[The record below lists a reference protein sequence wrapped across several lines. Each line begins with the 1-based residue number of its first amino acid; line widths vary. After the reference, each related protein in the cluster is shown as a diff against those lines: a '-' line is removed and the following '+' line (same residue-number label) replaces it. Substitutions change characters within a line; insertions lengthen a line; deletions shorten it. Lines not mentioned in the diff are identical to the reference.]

1 MRLWPLE
8 TSLTWVIVRR
18 LSTTSTHWVLE
29 SFSLSLCL
37 LLLRG
42 GIALETA
49 QPYVCYTLSYCAILE
64 SGLKDLGLS
73 REEHTS
79 SRKLVRMPLLYRYET
94 LSDVPV
100 HKAWLGSLVKR
111 AGGLR
116 RERSTVLP
124 CQEWSVRHCQ
134 ARSCRA
140 LQRRAKPRE
149 PPEIPEL
156 LSTWNS
162 GPYLP
167 MDAAR
172 TPKVYQALFMPVLSC
187 SPCAPGLATLEPARL
202 SASGKGFSLPASFRR
217 FRGQ

>member
-1 MRLWPLE
+1 MPGARGTLE
-8 TSLTWVIVRR
+8 HHTIADAIRVIDYLATKKRFTSGMVQGLTLDPRPIVI
-18 LSTTSTHWVLE
+18 
-29 SFSLSLCL
+29 L

-140 LQRRAKPRE
+140 LQRRTKPRE

-162 GPYLP
+162 GPYRP

-187 SPCAPGLATLEPARL
+187 SRGRARL
-202 SASGKGFSLPASFRR
+202 AWRL
-217 FRGQ
+217 

>member
-1 MRLWPLE
+1 MGDSAQAINNEHTLGVRKFLIVIVSSPLE
-8 TSLTWVIVRR
+8 RWNCIRNSAA
-18 LSTTSTHWVLE
+18 
-29 SFSLSLCL
+29 
-37 LLLRG
+37 LRS
-42 GIALETA
+42 
-49 QPYVCYTLSYCAILE
+49 VNTLSYCAILE

-79 SRKLVRMPLLYRYET
+79 SRKLVRMLLLYRYEI

-100 HKAWLGSLVKR
+100 HKAWLGSLVKW

-124 CQEWSVRHCQ
+124 CQEWSVRHRQ

-149 PPEIPEL
+149 PPEIPAL

-167 MDAAR
+167 MDATR
-172 TPKVYQALFMPVLSC
+172 TPKVYQALFVPVLSF
-187 SPCAPGLATLEPARL
+187 SRGRARL
-202 SASGKGFSLPASFRR
+202 ACQL
-217 FRGQ
+217 